1 MIKRVNLL
9 VLQAAVADKLPPR
22 TKEIVEDA
30 IREICEWRDAMSK
43 VNATALDALSE
54 PAELQHFPGGGFAP
68 KLMGEGSEMPKRY
81 RA

>member
-9 VLQAAVADKLPPR
+9 VLQAVADKLPPR

-30 IREICEWRDAMSK
+30 IHEIAEWRSAMRRI
-43 VNATALDALSE
+43 NEAAFDALIE

>member
-9 VLQAAVADKLPPR
+9 VLQAVAAECLPPQ

-30 IREICEWRDAMSK
+30 IREICEWREMRK

-68 KLMGEGSEMPKRY
+68 KLMGEGSEMPKRH